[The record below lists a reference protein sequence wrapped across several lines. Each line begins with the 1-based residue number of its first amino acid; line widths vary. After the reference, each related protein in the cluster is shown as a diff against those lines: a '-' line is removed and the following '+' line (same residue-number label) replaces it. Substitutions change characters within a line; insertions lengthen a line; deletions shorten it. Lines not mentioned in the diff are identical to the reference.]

1 MESLDN
7 IDKLISSLNE
17 IKKLKHKNEHKIK
30 NKITKFSESYTQFKN
45 STDIMFSKL
54 NELKNQIKKVEDD
67 RTKFMDRFENQSNL
81 IKKDKSKLETNSSN
95 NNETN
100 YFKRFEI
107 RDSFL
112 SKLFRKEDYET
123 IYNIFL
129 SFLIF
134 LIAVFT
140 TGGILSQ
147 NHMMKFDQLEKLFF
161 GFSFVLKGLI
171 SNIFISTLFIFV
183 MIVMMK
189 NNFSRNFITL
199 GYLINISLYV
209 YYFTNENST
218 TENMSVICR
227 IIYFS
232 EIIRTILKMFAYF
245 FEKVLRA
252 SLVIRKGDI
261 DLEKESEVAIV
272 IIKDNGV
279 NNFNIKKKKFENGE
293 EAIESSVYD
302 ANKNQ
307 VNFPDLGEF
316 PISLNFHKITYKLIY
331 EQIINFLYFYF
342 CPTLIYRDDYPKL
355 KSFSPKS
362 VLMNLINSLMG
373 FSFNYIIVDM
383 MLIPFIN
390 GNLNY
395 LKPENILQTLLNF
408 ILFSILILFVS
419 FFGICHAYFNLFADI
434 IGFGDREFYGD
445 FWNARTP
452 KEFISKI
459 IFIFKEFFDYYGSH
473 IIKRYTNLGST
484 LTEWINVFI
493 LGSFLEYIA
502 YYSLGYFFPVISV
515 LIIFSRI
522 ISFVL
527 DWTKIS
533 KYEVSTFFTWMLVS
547 LGCGI
552 LVFISLTAYY
562 IKNDINLDHGEIC
575 GYQFYTY
582 FKGLC

>member
-1 MESLDN
+1 MDSPDN
-7 IDKLISSLNE
+7 IDKLISSLND

-30 NKITKFSESYTQFKN
+30 HKITKFSESYTQFKN
-45 STDIMFSKL
+45 STEIMFCKL

-81 IKKDKSKLETNSSN
+81 IKKDKSKLETNSNNSN
-95 NNETN
+95 QTNN
-100 YFKRFEI
+100 FKRFEI
-107 RDSFL
+107 RESFL
-112 SKLFRKEDYET
+112 SKLFMKEDYET

-134 LIAVFT
+134 LIAVFI

-161 GFSFVLKGLI
+161 GFSFVLRSLI
-171 SNIFISTLFIFV
+171 LNIFISAISVLGLIF
-183 MIVMMK
+183 MMK
-189 NNFSRNFITL
+189 NKLSRNFITFS
-199 GYLINISLYV
+199 YLINISLYV
-209 YYFTNENST
+209 YYFTNENYT

-232 EIIRTILKMFAYF
+232 EIIRTLLKMFAYF
-245 FEKVLRA
+245 LEKVWRA
-252 SLVIRKGDI
+252 SLEIRKGEI
-261 DLEKESEVAIV
+261 NLEGESEDAMV
-272 IIKDNGV
+272 IIKDKGV
-279 NNFNIKKKKFENGE
+279 NNFNNKKEKFENGE
-293 EAIESSVYD
+293 EPIVSSMYA

-307 VNFPDLGEF
+307 VNFSPPNEF
-316 PISLNFHKITYKLIY
+316 SMSINFQKITYKLIY
-331 EQIINFLYFYF
+331 EQILNFLYFYF

-355 KSFSPKS
+355 KSISPKS
-362 VLMNLINSLMG
+362 ILMNLINTLMG

-408 ILFSILILFVS
+408 IVFSILILFVS

-459 IFIFKEFFDYYGSH
+459 IFIFKEFFDYYVAY

-484 LTEWINVFI
+484 LTELVNVFMI
-493 LGSFLEYIA
+493 VSFIEYIA
-502 YYSLGYFFPVISV
+502 YYSLGYFFPVISF

-522 ISFVL
+522 ISFVF

-533 KYEVSTFFTWMLVS
+533 NYEVSNFFTWMLVS